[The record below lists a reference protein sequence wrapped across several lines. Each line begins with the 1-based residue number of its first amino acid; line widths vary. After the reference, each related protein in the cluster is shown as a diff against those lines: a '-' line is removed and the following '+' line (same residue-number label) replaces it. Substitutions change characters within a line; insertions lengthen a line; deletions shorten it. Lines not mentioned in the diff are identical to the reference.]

1 MNKKATKTLK
11 AALKSYKEKVR
22 QPVVVEFQAE
32 HLAVLLK
39 SLETYQ
45 RLKLGQI
52 DYALDEAFGCSLD
65 HEASSEI
72 HRCARKHLIYD
83 LSTHNL
89 ILINLDSYYPIHC
102 LFYLWCDKPQ

>member
-1 MNKKATKTLK
+1 MNK
-11 AALKSYKEKVR
+11 ALKKAVKNYKKKVR
-22 QPVVVEFQAE
+22 QPVTIEFDE
-32 HLAVLLK
+32 RHLPTILK
-39 SLETYQ
+39 ALEVYQ

-102 LFYLWCDKPQ
+102 LFYLWCDKSQ